1 MQNSQ
6 ELVPPVQYGRI
17 WLIVGLLLAAIVCG
31 VNGYILWST
40 RKKRI
45 RSIQHLP
52 VLKPVVV
59 SIDALRQKYFTL
71 ITEIEVQ
78 YTKGEIDVRQ
88 VHLLLSTTARLFVFE
103 AKGVS
108 VHKLTLTEIRK
119 LDLQALSDVIAEYY
133 PPEFSKL
140 EAGEAAKAIA
150 LARRMVQQWS

>member
-6 ELVPPVQYGRI
+6 ELVPPVQYSRI
-17 WLIVGLLLAAIVCG
+17 WLIVGLLLAVVVCL

-40 RKKRI
+40 RKKKI
-45 RSIQHLP
+45 RSIEHLP

-59 SIDALRQKYFTL
+59 SIDALKQKYFTL

-78 YTKGEIDVRQ
+78 YRKNEIDARQ

-103 AKGVS
+103 VKGVS
-108 VHKLTLTEIRK
+108 VHKFTLTEIKK
-119 LDLQALSDVIAEYY
+119 LDLQALSSVIEEYY

-140 EAGEAAKAIA
+140 GAGDPVKSIA